1 MSDMSILGIART
13 GMQSGLN
20 GLKKNAINIASRE
33 AMQAQSPL
41 VNDIVEMKMHKYQV
55 IASGKI
61 VETFDEMLGSLLDE
75 KA

>member
-13 GMQSGLN
+13 GIQSGLN

-33 AMQAQSPL
+33 AIQAKSSPA
-41 VNDIVEMKMHKYQV
+41 NDLVEMKMHKYQV
-55 IASGKI
+55 ITSGKI
-61 VETFDEMLGSLLDE
+61 IETFDEVLGSLLDE